1 MYVYRSVVSAHV
13 QTARRNSKLECR
25 VGEKDNNTRENVT
38 RHFTTS
44 NVRFGV
50 LTLTRKGV
58 NLDILL
64 YFM

>member
-13 QTARRNSKLECR
+13 QTARRNAKLECR
-25 VGEKDNNTRENVT
+25 VGEEDNNTRENVT

-44 NVRFGV
+44 NIRFGL
-50 LTLTRKGV
+50 LTLTRKRV
-58 NLDILL
+58 DLDRLL